1 MSGRLKNDRTF
12 TCDESKLK
20 SPDEA
25 LSLFGN
31 QDSFLKLMEKDLNV
45 NIITRGE
52 TIYVSGDEE
61 SFQIADRLLGSLLAL
76 IRKGIEISERDVIYA
91 VKMAKKNELEYFE
104 SMYEE
109 EITKT
114 AKGKPIRVKT
124 MGQREYVAA
133 MKRNDLVFGIGPA
146 GTGKTYLA
154 VVKAVHALKT
164 DISKK
169 SF

>member
-12 TCDESKLK
+12 TCDESKTEKPGRGAFTLRE
-20 SPDEA
+20 PR
-25 LSLFGN
+25 F
-31 QDSFLKLMEKDLNV
+31 FLKLMEKDLNL

-52 TIYVSGDEE
+52 TIYVSGDDE

-91 VKMAKKNELEYFE
+91 IKMAKKNELEYFE

-114 AKGKPIRVKT
+114 
-124 MGQREYVAA
+124 Q
-133 MKRNDLVFGIGPA
+133 
-146 GTGKTYLA
+146 
-154 VVKAVHALKT
+154 KANQSV
-164 DISKK
+164 
-169 SF
+169 